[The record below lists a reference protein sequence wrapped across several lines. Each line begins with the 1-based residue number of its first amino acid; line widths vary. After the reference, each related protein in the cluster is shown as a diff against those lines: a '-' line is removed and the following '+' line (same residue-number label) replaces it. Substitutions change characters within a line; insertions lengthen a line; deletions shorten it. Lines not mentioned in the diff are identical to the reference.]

1 MPLRQQL
8 ISVFQRSYRRKWT
21 ISCLYWTLAKR
32 ESRSTHR
39 AILQSLALKAERS
52 AVQYALRLS
61 RLGGTLPSNRR
72 SLGERL
78 WALLLVHCP
87 LSWAIAWLR
96 WLEKRDLHDLKTL
109 LVFRGKP
116 LAKSSSHQL
125 K

>member
-1 MPLRQQL
+1 VVPLRQQL

-39 AILQSLALKAERS
+39 AILQRLALKAERS
-52 AVQYALRLS
+52 AVRYALRLS

-72 SLGERL
+72 SLCERL

-109 LVFRGKP
+109 LVFREKP
-116 LAKSSSHQL
+116 PAKSFSRF